1 MRSNFCATL
10 FAIHLR
16 LLDRIY
22 PRFFKTS
29 LSVVEIVSLGCAGN
43 EMLSLSLGPALI
55 FTILSKLRCGCDCLD
70 KIVQREILDS
80 SFSERGR
87 DWERELL
94 FSSNSHQIVPL
105 KTVAAFF
112 NLAHPDSS
120 HDFPPRHGCVR
131 SRTENDKNHLWRQ
144 KEIKMAL
151 LSMLLIIINTRF
163 LFIEF

>member
-43 EMLSLSLGPALI
+43 EMLSLSLVLVLI

-80 SFSERGR
+80 CFSERGR
-87 DWERELL
+87 DWQRAAIFIQL
-94 FSSNSHQIVPL
+94 SSDRSVE
-105 KTVAAFF
+105 TVAAFF